1 MPQKVTRRTI
11 SYLQIAPVAATLLL
25 FFGAPLLVVVAV
37 SFWTNDVEG
46 ISPAFDTQNYVD
58 LFTSRLTL
66 QLYLNTVGYAVTVAL
81 ITLVVGFLVSYFL
94 VFHIRSLTLKFGLF
108 LLCTVPFWTSDIIRM
123 ISWIPLFGVTGVINQ
138 ALLALGIIKQP
149 IRALLFSNFS
159 VIVAY
164 VHLYTLFMV
173 VTLFNSMSRIS
184 PSLFEAARDAG
195 AGGWRILTE
204 VVIPLSRS
212 GIVLGLIF
220 VITLVMSDFFVI
232 NVMSGGR
239 TASVVSAMSNQ
250 IALLQ
255 YPSAAAS
262 AVVLVTF
269 VMLMVAVLLRMV
281 DVRRELTT

>member
-1 MPQKVTRRTI
+1 MVP
-11 SYLQIAPVAATLLL
+11 YLQIAPVAAILLL
-25 FFGAPLLVVVAV
+25 FFGVPLLVVVAV
-37 SFWTNDVEG
+37 SFWTSDIEG
-46 ISPAFDTQNYVD
+46 IRPALDTQNYVD

-66 QLYLNTVGYAVTVAL
+66 QLYLNTVGYAVVVAL

-94 VFHIRSLTLKFGLF
+94 VFHVRSLTLKFGLF

-123 ISWIPLFGVTGVINQ
+123 ISWIPLLGVGGVINQ
-138 ALLALGIIKQP
+138 ALLGLGIIKQP
-149 IRALLFSNFS
+149 FRALLFSNFS
-159 VIVAY
+159 VVVAY

-184 PSLFEAARDAG
+184 PSLLEAARDAG
-195 AGGWRILTE
+195 AGGLRILTE
-204 VVIPLSRS
+204 IVIPLSRT
-212 GIVLGLIF
+212 GIVLGLLF
-220 VITLVMSDFFVI
+220 VVTLVMSDFFVV

-255 YPSAAAS
+255 YPSAPAS
-262 AVVLVTF
+262 AVVLVAF
-269 VMLMVAVLLRMV
+269 VMLLVAALLRMV